1 MLINI
6 SVVLLFAA
14 SFAGILAGKVHR
26 AIFAM
31 LGAVLMVLLG
41 LVLDFYSQ
49 EQALRAI
56 DFNTLGLLFGMMV
69 MVAVLKNTGYFEYVA
84 ILIAKRTKGN
94 PWILLVALGTITTVA
109 SLFLDNV
116 TTVIIMA
123 PVTVLIAGILG
134 ISSIPLLMA
143 EALLANTGGVATL
156 VGDPPNILIG
166 SAANLSFIDFVV
178 NLGPIV
184 LVAWLVTLVMIRL
197 LFRKE
202 MAEEPSNPEAL
213 EALDEHEALK
223 DRTSANKVLI
233 LLAGVVVL
241 FFLHSTLD
249 IQAGLV
255 ALIGAAATLFWLQ
268 PDIEEVMEGIEWPI
282 LLFFA
287 ALFVIVGGVEAS
299 GLLDLVG
306 GSLSDLSSQDLI
318 LMGVALIWVAAIA
331 SAVIDNIPFT
341 IAMIPIIQAIARPGL
356 DITPLWWALA
366 LGAGFGGNGT
376 PIGSTANIVV
386 VSLSEKTKHPI
397 TARIWLRNGLP
408 IMIATSLVATIL
420 YVVRFGV
427 LE

>member
-1 MLINI
+1 MLIYI

-26 AIFAM
+26 AIFAV
-31 LGAVLMVLLG
+31 LGAVVMVLLG

-49 EQALRAI
+49 EEALRAI
-56 DFNTLGLLFGMMV
+56 DFNTLALLFGMMV
-69 MVAVLKNTGYFEYVA
+69 IVAVLRRTGYFEYIA
-84 ILIAKRTKGN
+84 ILVAKRTKGN
-94 PWILLVALGTITTVA
+94 PWILLVSLGTITTVA

-116 TTVIIMA
+116 TTVILMA

-134 ISSIPLLMA
+134 ISAIPLLMA

-166 SAANLSFIDFVV
+166 SAAGLSFIDFVV

-184 LVAWLVTLVMIRL
+184 FVAWLVTLAMIRL

-202 MAEEPSNPEAL
+202 MTEVPSNIEAL
-213 EALDEHEALK
+213 EALDEHEALT
-223 DRTSANKVLI
+223 DRASANKVLFV
-233 LLAGVVVL
+233 LAGVVLL
-241 FFLHSTLD
+241 FFLHSTLHL
-249 IQAGLV
+249 QAGFV
-255 ALIGAAATLFWLQ
+255 ALIGAAAALIWLQ
-268 PDIEEVMEGIEWPI
+268 PDLEKVMAGIEWTI

-287 ALFVIVGGVEAS
+287 ALFVIVGGIEAS
-299 GLLDLVG
+299 GLLALAG
-306 GSLSDLSSQDLI
+306 ESLASLSAQDII
-318 LMGVALIWVAAIA
+318 LMGVALLWVSAIA

-341 IAMIPIIQAIARPGL
+341 IAMIPIIQALARPGL

-397 TARIWLRNGLP
+397 TTRMWLRNGLP
-408 IMIATSLVATIL
+408 IMIVTCFVATIL
-420 YVVRFGV
+420 YVIRFGV